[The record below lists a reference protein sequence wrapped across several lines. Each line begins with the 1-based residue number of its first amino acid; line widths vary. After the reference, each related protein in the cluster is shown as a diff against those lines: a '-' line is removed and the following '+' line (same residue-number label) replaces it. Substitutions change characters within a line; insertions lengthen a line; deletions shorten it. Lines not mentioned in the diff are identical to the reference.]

1 MHITR
6 RERFWIALST
16 VLFLILLIGRGE
28 ISEVSAKTSGS
39 DSDLYRQLKVFTD
52 VIAIV
57 QRDYVKEVDSNA
69 LIEGAIKG
77 MIANLDPH
85 SGYLDPSFYQDL
97 QVQTKGEFGGLG
109 LEITVK
115 EGVLVVVSPMD
126 GSPADRAGIRT
137 GDAIV
142 KIDGRLT
149 KDLSIVEAV
158 KYMRGPKGSVVVLS
172 IMREGRNSL
181 LDVSIERDNIQVR
194 SVRSRSLGDGY
205 GYVRINQFME
215 STADDLQKALRRFES
230 EEVGVKGIVIDL
242 RNNPGGL
249 LTQAIRVSDMFLGEG
264 VIVYTDGRV
273 EGQKQKFYA
282 HERGTEPDYPIVV
295 LINEGSASASE
306 IVAGALKD
314 HGRAVLV
321 GTRTFGKG
329 SVQTITPLDNGG
341 GLSLTTAL
349 YYLKNGESIQ
359 LTGVAPDV
367 EVKIAKETSDTPETS
382 PSSLDPLRE
391 GDLPGAI
398 DNPNGESDPL
408 RKLNKTPAMKTSDRK
423 IIDPDKEPLEELL
436 ARDSQ
441 LSKGLEVLRTIS
453 Y

>member
-194 SVRSRSLGDGY
+194 SVRGRSLGDGY

-441 LSKGLEVLRTIS
+441 LSKGLEVLKSIN